1 MDKNLP
7 PPDASCSVSVFLL
20 SVDVVIN
27 FHFIHV
33 VVIIVVAAV
42 GTRKNT
48 SNVYNILCQAS
59 MVTGVNSRAT
69 ATTSPTL
76 YISTNADL
84 SKINILSKILS
95 QLEVGANNCH
105 SNVFYVTIYDA
116 TFPTCVMTYIQEPV
130 NNFSG

>member
-33 VVIIVVAAV
+33 VVIIVAAAV

-76 YISTNADL
+76 YIS
-84 SKINILSKILS
+84 I
-95 QLEVGANNCH
+95 VHC
-105 SNVFYVTIYDA
+105 
-116 TFPTCVMTYIQEPV
+116 
-130 NNFSG
+130 